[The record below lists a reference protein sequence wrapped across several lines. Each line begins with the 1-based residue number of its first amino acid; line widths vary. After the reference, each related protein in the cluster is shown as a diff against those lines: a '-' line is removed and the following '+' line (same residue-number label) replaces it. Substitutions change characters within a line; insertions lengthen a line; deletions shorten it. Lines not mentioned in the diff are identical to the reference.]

1 MSEKT
6 YDYSPVHRFVE
17 ICAIFG
23 LAVIVSATFY
33 EATFVAEGPLR
44 AQALWFLPLTGF
56 IAYIAADF
64 VSGFVH
70 FVGDTFGHEKMPWIG
85 PNFIH
90 PFREHHVDPRAITR
104 HDFVET
110 NGNNCIV
117 CIPTALAV
125 WYFLPASTELWANLA
140 ATFSSWFMI
149 WIFMTNQFHKWSHLE
164 NPPGWIQVLQRWRLI
179 LSPEHHDVHHT
190 APFDKYFCITTGWM
204 NPILY
209 RLRFFPIVE
218 STVRW
223 VTRSPKGAATEPP
236 TP

>member
-1 MSEKT
+1 MSERT
-6 YDYSPVHRFVE
+6 YSYSPIHRAVE
-17 ICAIFG
+17 ILSIFG

-33 EATFVAEGPLR
+33 EVYLGLVGPFR
-44 AQALWFLPLTGF
+44 AQALWAIPTVAFV
-56 IAYIAADF
+56 AYLGADF

-70 FVGDTFGHEKMPWIG
+70 FVGDTFGHEEMPWVG
-85 PNFIH
+85 PNFIR
-90 PFREHHVDPRAITR
+90 PFREHHTDPRAITR

-140 ATFSSWFMI
+140 AAFSSWFMI

-164 NPPGWIQVLQRWRLI
+164 EVPGWIAALQRWRLI
-179 LSPEHHDVHHT
+179 LEPSHHDVHHT
-190 APFDKYFCITTGWM
+190 APFDKYFCITTGWL

-209 RLRFFPIVE
+209 KIRFFPVVE
-218 STVRW
+218 STIRW
-223 VTRSPKGAATEPP
+223 VTRSPKAAPEPP
-236 TP
+236 SA